1 MTVFEV
7 ISDRP
12 GFEHPIILVLQENVD
27 DFVLLNYDLKSII
40 LNLMLTGSMI
50 NSTYLSIN

>member
-12 GFEHPIILVLQENVD
+12 GFEHPTLLVLQENAD
-27 DFVLLNYDLKSII
+27 DFVLLNFDLKSII
-40 LNLMLTGSMI
+40 LNIM
-50 NSTYLSIN
+50 